1 MTPDNSSTRDA
12 EGFRPLTRD
21 EFHRFRDLIY
31 ETAGISLSD
40 VKESLVAA
48 RLARRLR
55 ALGLTSYGDY
65 YARLVADGS
74 GREMVEFVNSITTN
88 KTDFFR
94 EPEHFNVLV
103 QQVLPSLVVVR
114 GHRFGAGAGIIWDTN
129 GLILTNNHVVG
140 RRLPIVLLQDD
151 REYQSRL
158 LARDPDVDLAL
169 LSIDATHLTPLKPV
183 SASPR
188 VGEMVF
194 AFGHPWGQ
202 RNTVTRGIVSALVSA
217 QNRRGDKLPVIRSDA
232 PLAPGNSG
240 GPLVNASGEVI
251 GINAMIVGGDQ
262 SVSIAASVAR
272 DFVSKALA
280 NQKTEVRSGQ
290 RAGEDVM

>member
-1 MTPDNSSTRDA
+1 MDFNGTFTQVMN
-12 EGFRPLTRD
+12 E
-21 EFHRFRDLIY
+21 
-31 ETAGISLSD
+31 
-40 VKESLVAA
+40 LV
-48 RLARRLR
+48 
-55 ALGLTSYGDY
+55 
-65 YARLVADGS
+65 
-74 GREMVEFVNSITTN
+74 E
-88 KTDFFR
+88 K
-94 EPEHFNVLV
+94 
-103 QQVLPSLVVVR
+103 VLPSLVVVR
-114 GHRFGAGAGIIWDTN
+114 GHRFGAGAGIVWDAN
-129 GLILTNNHVVG
+129 GIILTNNHVVG
-140 RRLPIVLLQDD
+140 RRLPIVLLQNDQ
-151 REYQSRL
+151 EYESRL

-169 LSIDATHLTPLKPV
+169 LSIDATELTPLKPASV
-183 SASPR
+183 SPR
-188 VGEMVF
+188 VGEMAF

-272 DFVSKALA
+272 DFVNKTLA

-290 RAGEDVM
+290 RTPEDVM

>member
-1 MTPDNSSTRDA
+1 MN
-12 EGFRPLTRD
+12 
-21 EFHRFRDLIY
+21 
-31 ETAGISLSD
+31 
-40 VKESLVAA
+40 
-48 RLARRLR
+48 
-55 ALGLTSYGDY
+55 
-65 YARLVADGS
+65 
-74 GREMVEFVNSITTN
+74 
-88 KTDFFR
+88 
-94 EPEHFNVLV
+94 FNGTFTQVMNELV

-114 GHRFGAGAGIIWDTN
+114 GHRFGAGAGIVWDSN

-140 RRLPIVLLQDD
+140 RHLPIVVLQNDQ
-151 REYQSRL
+151 EYESRL

-183 SASPR
+183 SVSPR

-202 RNTVTRGIVSALVSA
+202 RNAVTRGIVSALVSA

-240 GPLVNASGEVI
+240 GPLVNASGEVV
-251 GINAMIVGGDQ
+251 GINAMIIGGDQ

-272 DFVSKALA
+272 DFVNKTLA
-280 NQKTEVRSGQ
+280 NQKTEMRSGQ
-290 RAGEDVM
+290 RTPEDVM